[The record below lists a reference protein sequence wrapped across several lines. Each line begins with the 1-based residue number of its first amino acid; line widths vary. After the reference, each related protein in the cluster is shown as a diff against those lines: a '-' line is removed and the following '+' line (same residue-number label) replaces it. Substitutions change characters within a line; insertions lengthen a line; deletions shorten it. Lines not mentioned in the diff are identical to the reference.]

1 MSKVLIVEDTE
12 PIARM
17 IERGLKSDGY
27 TTSLAGDGL
36 MAIEMLRE
44 SNYNLVVLDLMLP
57 KLDGWQVCER
67 LRESG
72 NRIPILDADRA
83 GLSWTTRCAAS
94 TPAPTTTCPS
104 RSRSPSFRPVCA
116 PLLRRDK
123 VHKTRVIKV
132 ADLTIDTAQRRVE
145 RGGHEIGLSHR
156 EYELLEALAAHESQ
170 VLSRET
176 IQERIWMDE
185 DSYSNTVDV
194 YINMLRKKVDA
205 AYPVKLIQTVRGA
218 GYTLRV
224 PAPGVGSGELA

>member
-1 MSKVLIVEDTE
+1 MIKVLIVEDTE
-12 PIARM
+12 SIARM
-17 IERGLKSDGY
+17 IERGLKADGY
-27 TTSLAGDGL
+27 TTMLAGDGL
-36 MAIEMLRE
+36 QAMEMLRE
-44 SNYNLVVLDLMLP
+44 ATYNLIVLDLMLP

-72 NRIPILDADRA
+72 NKIPILMLTARDSVDDKVRGLDTGADDYLAKPFAFPELSARVRA
-83 GLSWTTRCAAS
+83 
-94 TPAPTTTCPS
+94 
-104 RSRSPSFRPVCA
+104 
-116 PLLRRDK
+116 LLRRDK

-145 RGGHEIGLSHR
+145 RAGHEIGLSHR

-170 VLSRET
+170 VLTRET

-224 PAPGVGSGELA
+224 PAPGAGD